1 MKLGTKIL
9 LNSLAGLFLA
19 ILLVGFI
26 IFNMLQIQTSNGNYV
41 PILIN
46 VKELEADL
54 IGTQQALNNYA
65 YNPSESNKAAT
76 LTNIESARQELTE
89 LADHLITDQ
98 EKEYLSRIQYKFEQL
113 EQASLLALD
122 AMAAADIQKQ
132 SVRASGILNDVHH
145 LTNETNRNYEILTE
159 EMEAKIDGIISTS
172 VIVSIVLILG
182 ATFVNIVLT
191 RRITKPIIS
200 LSDQAKQVADGDLSI
215 EVVSTTSKDEVGVL
229 TNSFAQMV
237 TNLKQILQSVNHVS
251 DQVTT
256 VSTNIHNDNKYVAE
270 ISQQVALSTEEL
282 ASGSQNISSDLSEA
296 VDLISDMKN
305 TFEQNLNDSTRS
317 TVLSQEA
324 VDVINQG
331 KETIKKQEQLM
342 NDNIQASHL
351 IKTSTEE
358 FSSYFKQ
365 IENMAKFVADIAGQT
380 NLLALNA
387 AIEAARAGEAGKGFA
402 VVADEVRKLAEETNN
417 ATKQIFDM
425 VSKLNGGMTTIM
437 SAIENGSEIV
447 ANQKDSMVF
456 TANSFVEIE
465 QKVNEIGQQ
474 IRVVAKGMESTQEK
488 SFQILSNVESISAVT
503 EQSAAGTEEIS
514 ASATEQ
520 LQSLDRVTD
529 KINQLKEMTD
539 DLNNQLSH
547 FKI

>member
-1 MKLGTKIL
+1 
-9 LNSLAGLFLA
+9 
-19 ILLVGFI
+19 
-26 IFNMLQIQTSNGNYV
+26 
-41 PILIN
+41 
-46 VKELEADL
+46 
-54 IGTQQALNNYA
+54 
-65 YNPSESNKAAT
+65 
-76 LTNIESARQELTE
+76 
-89 LADHLITDQ
+89 
-98 EKEYLSRIQYKFEQL
+98 
-113 EQASLLALD
+113 
-122 AMAAADIQKQ
+122 
-132 SVRASGILNDVHH
+132 
-145 LTNETNRNYEILTE
+145 
-159 EMEAKIDGIISTS
+159 
-172 VIVSIVLILG
+172 
-182 ATFVNIVLT
+182 
-191 RRITKPIIS
+191 
-200 LSDQAKQVADGDLSI
+200 
-215 EVVSTTSKDEVGVL
+215 
-229 TNSFAQMV
+229 MV

>member
-19 ILLVGFI
+19 ILMVGFI

-41 PILIN
+41 PILVN

-65 YNPSESNKAAT
+65 YNSSESNRAAT
-76 LTNIESARQELTE
+76 LTNMESARQEITE
-89 LADHLITDQ
+89 LAELLITDQ
-98 EKEYLSRIQYKFEQL
+98 EKEYLSRIQYKFDQL
-113 EQASLLALD
+113 EGASLQALD

-145 LTNETNRNYEILTE
+145 LTTETNRNYEILTE

-191 RRITKPIIS
+191 RRITRPIIA

-215 EVVSTTSKDEVGVL
+215 EVVSTTSKDEVGLL

-237 TNLKQILQSVNHVS
+237 TNLKHILQSVNHVS

-474 IRVVAKGMESTQEK
+474 IRVVAQGMESTQEK